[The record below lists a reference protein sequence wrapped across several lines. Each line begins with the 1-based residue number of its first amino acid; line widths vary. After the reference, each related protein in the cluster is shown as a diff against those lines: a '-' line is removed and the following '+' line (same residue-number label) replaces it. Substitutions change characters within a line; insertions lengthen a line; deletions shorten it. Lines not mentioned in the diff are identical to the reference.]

1 MIPLSPACL
10 ESEAWQ
16 REMAEAV
23 TDPMELLRLLDL
35 DPAQMPGI
43 LRTRPGFPLRV
54 PRYFVGLMR
63 RGDASDPLLAQV
75 LPLAAEDEAVA
86 GYVHD
91 PVGDQASSQAN
102 GILKKYR
109 GRALMITTGACAV
122 HCRYCFRRHFPYTE
136 QSVLRHWQ
144 AALDRLRDLPD
155 TTELILSGGDPLSLS
170 DQRLGEL
177 IAQAET
183 IPQLQRLRI
192 HTRLPVVLPG
202 RVTSRLEHVLSRSRF
217 PTVVVIHCNHPNEVT
232 ARLGEA
238 LIRLRAAGA
247 HLLNQSVLLKSV
259 NDDADTLENLSESL
273 FRSGVMPYYLHLLD
287 PVAGA
292 AHFDVGLARA
302 KVLLNELQSRLPGYL
317 VPRMVQEIA
326 GEPCKTPVA
335 CL

>member
-23 TDPMELLRLLDL
+23 TEPMELLRLLDL
-35 DPAQMPGI
+35 DPAQLPGM
-43 LRTRPGFPLRV
+43 LRERAAFPLRV
-54 PRYFVGLMR
+54 PRYFVNLMK
-63 RGDASDPLLAQV
+63 RGDPRDPLLAQV
-75 LPLAAEDEAVA
+75 LPLAAENETVP

-91 PVGDQASSQAN
+91 PVGDQAASHAN
-102 GILKKYR
+102 GILQKYH
-109 GRALMITTGACAV
+109 GRALMVTTGACAV

-136 QSVLRHWQ
+136 QSVLRHWR
-144 AALDRLRDLPD
+144 AALDRLRTLSD

-170 DQRLGEL
+170 DRRLGEL
-177 IAQAET
+177 ISEAES

-202 RVTSRLEHVLSRSRF
+202 RVTAALERLLSHSRF
-217 PTVVVIHCNHPNEVT
+217 PTVVVIHCNHPNEVSPM
-232 ARLGEA
+232 LGEA
-238 LIRLRAAGA
+238 LARLRAAGA

-273 FRSGVMPYYLHLLD
+273 FRAGVMPYYLHLLD

-292 AHFDVGLARA
+292 AHFDVALAQAR
-302 KVLLNELQSRLPGYL
+302 VLLNELQSRLPGYL

-326 GEPCKTPVA
+326 GEPCKTPVV